1 MPTPGSGQPTGGLAG
16 APWQAGQGQD
26 AMGSEDHGT
35 RGAGQGQA
43 IGDQNSKRSGVNS
56 LYLAAPRGVQEA
68 RAGQGLSHQ

>member
-1 MPTPGSGQPTGGLAG
+1 
-16 APWQAGQGQD
+16 
-26 AMGSEDHGT
+26 MGSEDHGT